1 VTVVSDASPLITLA
15 RINCFDLLPKLYG
28 RVYISTEVY
37 NEVVIAG
44 AGLAGAT
51 QVAHADWIEV
61 RPVQNTAALAIAIGK
76 MRLGAGELSAVVL
89 AGELKADLVLIDERK
104 ARHSARDEGL
114 AIIGCVGILE
124 DLYEQGDLGDLR
136 GLIKS

>member
-61 RPVQNTAALAIAIGK
+61 
-76 MRLGAGELSAVVL
+76 S
-89 AGELKADLVLIDERK
+89 
-104 ARHSARDEGL
+104 
-114 AIIGCVGILE
+114 
-124 DLYEQGDLGDLR
+124 
-136 GLIKS
+136 